1 MAAADS
7 NERTFSITQVRAVTP
22 GPGDLDRLNTALPRA
37 LYVGVSGDV
46 TLQAADD
53 TATVTLVG
61 LAAGAWHPI
70 SCLKITAAS
79 ATGILVGY

>member
-22 GPGDLDRLNTALPRA
+22 GGNSLALGTVLPRA

-46 TLQAADD
+46 TIQAADD
-53 TATVTLVG
+53 AASTTLVG
-61 LAAGAWHPI
+61 LAAGMWHPI
-70 SCLKITAAS
+70 SCQKITAAT
-79 ATGILVGY
+79 ATGVLVGY